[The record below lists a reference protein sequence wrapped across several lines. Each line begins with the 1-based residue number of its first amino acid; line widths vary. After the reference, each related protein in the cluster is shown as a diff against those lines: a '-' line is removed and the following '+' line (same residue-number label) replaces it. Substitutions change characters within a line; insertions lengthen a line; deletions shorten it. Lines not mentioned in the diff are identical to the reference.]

1 MAQAQKPKT
10 RIPHVLD
17 DPGSSGIAKV
27 YAQSFLDA
35 AASTGMS
42 EPLVE
47 FTSFVNDVLEQN
59 AEFEQLLTASTLT
72 SAQRVELIDR
82 IVAPSS
88 SELFASFLRV
98 LARHDR
104 LMLLR
109 SILHFSELEQE
120 HREGKRRVKITTAR
134 DLSST
139 AREKIER
146 SLLSAL
152 SFKPVLETRS
162 DSRLIGGMVI
172 QIGDKVYDGS
182 LRTRLNNLRDS
193 LRKRSLHEI
202 QSGRDRFSHPEG
214 D

>member
-1 MAQAQKPKT
+1 MAKEQQLKT
-10 RIPHVLD
+10 RVPHVLE
-17 DPGSSGIAKV
+17 DPGSAAIAKV

-35 AASTGMS
+35 ATAAGIK

-47 FTSFVNDVLEQN
+47 FSSFVTEVLEKN
-59 AEFEQLLTASTLT
+59 PEFDQLLTASTLT

-82 IVAPSS
+82 IVAPHS

-104 LMLLR
+104 LMLLL
-109 SILHFSELEQE
+109 SILHFGEMEQE
-120 HREGKRRVKITTAR
+120 SRDGKRRVQITTAQDLNSKTR
-134 DLSST
+134 DTIEQKLS
-139 AREKIER
+139 K
-146 SLLSAL
+146 AL
-152 SFKPVLETRS
+152 SFIPVLETRS
-162 DSRLIGGMVI
+162 DPRLIGGMVI
-172 QIGDKVYDGS
+172 QIGDTVYDGS
-182 LRTRLNNLRDS
+182 LRTRLNKLRDS